1 MQPTQKVCERHIKCC
16 INLITLN
23 KDTLAYKKHH
33 CYRWV
38 FFYSFLW
45 IYDDDDDDDDD
56 NNDDD
61 DYAVNIIK
69 KSLHYN
75 NDDNSVL

>member
-45 IYDDDDDDDDD
+45 IYDDDDDDDD